1 MRVESRPWLSVV
13 PWCQVATGDRT
24 ATVLPH
30 WPPYQKRVLLAPG
43 TAPFIFTPAPMAM
56 TTVLIPD
63 EADAYAA
70 LIDSFGMPELLA
82 TREAPDLSWSCPA
95 QVPATVG
102 AHLRDWHGTLDLGT
116 TYQRTRSDLDA
127 LALHWQLHQQ
137 QLVHPIPTPHLH
149 TTQPGG

>member
-1 MRVESRPWLSVV
+1 MRYERRPWLSVV
-13 PWCQVATGDRT
+13 PWCQVRADGGPL
-24 ATVLPH
+24 TVLPS
-30 WPPYQKRVLLAPG
+30 WPPYVKRVTWPG
-43 TAPFIFTPAPMAM
+43 GPVATFTPGPMDMAS
-56 TTVLIPD
+56 VLIPD

-70 LIDSFGMPELLA
+70 LIASFGMPELLA
-82 TREAPDLSWSCPA
+82 TREAPDLSWSLPG
-95 QVPATVG
+95 QTPATVG